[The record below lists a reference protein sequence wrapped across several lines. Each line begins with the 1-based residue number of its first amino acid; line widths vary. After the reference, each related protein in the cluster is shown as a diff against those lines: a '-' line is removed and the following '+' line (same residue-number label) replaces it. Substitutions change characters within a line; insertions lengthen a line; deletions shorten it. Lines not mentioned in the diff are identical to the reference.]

1 MKKMM
6 KGVTLVELLV
16 SSTIL
21 VMVIGATLSSFVAY
35 QRIVLRNGIRQEAI
49 SIIDNDFELIS
60 SLVNSGT
67 NSINLLKE
75 QLSGFE
81 VSAVKFTSDDK
92 IIYDLKY
99 VSIPYDVIVTA
110 PSSSLNFKP
119 ALLNITATMT
129 WKHLGNSE
137 KLVMNYLTKAERRD

>member
-1 MKKMM
+1 M
-6 KGVTLVELLV
+6 KGVTLIELLV
-16 SSTIL
+16 ASTIL

-67 NSINLLKE
+67 NSIVLLNE

-81 VSAVKFTSDDK
+81 VSNAKFISDDNVT
-92 IIYDLKY
+92 YDLKY
-99 VSIPYDVIVTA
+99 VSTPYEVIVAA

-129 WKHLGNSE
+129 WKYLGNNE